1 MKHEKQMKLP
11 MKNDVPTTA
20 TCNLLKG
27 KYLLLEEGSN

>member
-1 MKHEKQMKLP
+1 

-27 KYLLLEEGSN
+27 KYLLPEEGPN